1 MTDPARI
8 RLRWLLAAAILAV
21 VGPASAAR
29 AQQID
34 DEDEEEAPVA
44 QAGMVRINAVVMNDA
59 QFDQWVFG
67 NMGVANPGAARNKL
81 DSMLTLNIES
91 LDRICRLTPFQKKKL
106 TLAGHG
112 DIKRFFDRIADLR
125 KKFTK
130 DKNDQNAWQK
140 LWQEVQPLRNSFNTG
155 FFEGDSIFA
164 KAIKSTLSPEQT
176 ARHKQVLLERTHYRY
191 WAKVDLA
198 LEVVNNEVG
207 FTDDQRAQMLK
218 LLKEETKPP
227 LKLGEN
233 DYYVVLYQLSR
244 IPEARLKPVFD
255 DYQWKYLKRQLD
267 QGRGMA
273 MFLKQN
279 GFIPDEKGV
288 KAAPPAG
295 ERMKVQ
301 RKAAI
306 LKK

>member
-8 RLRWLLAAAILAV
+8 RLRWLLAAALLAV
-21 VGPASAAR
+21 VGSGTIAR

-34 DEDEEEAPVA
+34 DEDDEEAPVA
-44 QAGMVRINAVVMNDA
+44 PGAMMRVNAIAMNDA

-91 LDRICRLTPFQKKKL
+91 LDRTCGLTPFQKKKL

-112 DIKRFFDRIADLR
+112 DIKRFFDRIEDLR

-130 DKNDQNAWQK
+130 DRNDQNAWQK
-140 LWQEVQPLRNSFNTG
+140 LWQEVQPLRNSFNSG

-164 KAIKSTLSPEQT
+164 KAVKATLSSEQT

-198 LEVVNNEVG
+198 MELINNEVG
-207 FTDDQRAQMLK
+207 FTDDQRVQMVK
-218 LLKEETKPP
+218 LLKEETRPP

-244 IPEARLKPVFD
+244 IPEARLKPVFED
-255 DYQWKYLKRQLD
+255 VQWKYLKRQLD

-279 GFIPDEKGV
+279 GFIPDEKDGT
-288 KAAPPAG
+288 APPPAQD
-295 ERMKVQ
+295 RMKVQ
-301 RKAAI
+301 RRGAA

>member
-1 MTDPARI
+1 MTDPARTQ
-8 RLRWLLAAAILAV
+8 LRWMLLAAILTV
-21 VGPASAAR
+21 VGSASVAR

-44 QAGMVRINAVVMNDA
+44 QAGMVRINAFVMNDA

-81 DSMLTLNIES
+81 DSMLTLNVDS
-91 LDRICRLTPFQKKKL
+91 LDRVCRLTPLQKKKL
-106 TLAGHG
+106 VLAGHG
-112 DIKRFFDRIADLR
+112 DIKRFFDRIDDLR

-130 DKNDQNAWQK
+130 NKNDQNAWQN
-140 LWQEVQPLRNSFNTG
+140 LWQEVQPLRNSFNSG

-164 KAIKSTLSPEQT
+164 KSIKTTLSPEQA
-176 ARHKQVLLERTHYRY
+176 ARHRQLLLERTHYRY

-198 LEVVNNEVG
+198 MELINNEVG
-207 FTDDQRAQMLK
+207 FTDDQRVQMLK

-227 LKLGEN
+227 LKLGES

-244 IPEARLKPVFD
+244 IPEGRLKPVFD
-255 DYQWKYLKRQLD
+255 DFQWKYLKRQLD

-279 GFIPDEKGV
+279 GFIPDEKDG
-288 KAAPPAG
+288 KSPPPVG

-301 RKAAI
+301 RKAAV

>member
-8 RLRWLLAAAILAV
+8 WLRWLLAAAILAI
-21 VGPASAAR
+21 VGSGTAAR

-44 QAGMVRINAVVMNDA
+44 QAGMVRMNAIVMNDA

-81 DSMLTLNIES
+81 DSMLTLSVEN
-91 LDRICRLTPFQKKKL
+91 LDRICGLTAIQKKKL
-106 TLAGHG
+106 VLAGHG
-112 DIKRFFDRIADLR
+112 DIKRFFDRIDDLR

-130 DKNDQNAWQK
+130 NKNDQMAWQN
-140 LWQEVQPLRNSFNTG
+140 LWQEVQPLRMSFNSG
-155 FFEGDSIFA
+155 FFEGDSIFS
-164 KAIKSTLSPEQT
+164 KAIRATLSPEQT
-176 ARHKQVLLERTHYRY
+176 TRHKQVLLERTHYRY

-198 LEVVNNEVG
+198 MEVLNNEVG
-207 FTDDQRAQMLK
+207 FTDDQRVQMLK

-255 DYQWKYLKRQLD
+255 EIQWKYLRRQLD

-279 GFIPDEKGV
+279 GFIPDEKSV
-288 KAAPPAG
+288 KAAPPVQD
-295 ERMKVQ
+295 RMKVQ
-301 RKAAI
+301 RRGAA

>member
-1 MTDPARI
+1 MTEPDRPRY
-8 RLRWLLAAAILAV
+8 RWLLAAMVLAV
-21 VGPASAAR
+21 VGSASVVR

-44 QAGMVRINAVVMNDA
+44 QAGMVRMNAIIMNDA

-81 DSMLTLNIES
+81 DSMLTLNIEG
-91 LDRICRLTPFQKKKL
+91 LDRVCGLTPFQKKKL

-130 DKNDQNAWQK
+130 DRNDQNAWQK
-140 LWQEVQPLRNSFNTG
+140 LWQEVQPLRNSFNSG
-155 FFEGDSIFA
+155 FFEGDSIYA
-164 KAIKSTLSPEQT
+164 KAIKATLSPEQT
-176 ARHKQVLLERTHYRY
+176 ARHKQLLLERTHYRY

-198 LEVVNNEVG
+198 MELLNNEVG
-207 FTDDQRAQMLK
+207 FTDDQRLQTLK

-244 IPEARLKPVFD
+244 IPEARLKPVFED
-255 DYQWKYLKRQLD
+255 VQWNYLKRQLD

-279 GFIPDEKGV
+279 GFIPDEKDG
-288 KAAPPAG
+288 KALSPVG
-295 ERMKVQ
+295 ERMKVL
-301 RKAAI
+301 RKGAV